1 VATEYVEER
10 SMNQTVPS
18 LAKVRQGEKAGN
30 HGWPAAVFTGMV
42 LGAALFAFSPRQ
54 APPFPATQ
62 VYPDRILVNG
72 LAENGK
78 RLLAAGEQGHIL
90 IADDPKG
97 PWRDATVEPQRGA
110 TFTQVQ
116 YIGDGVAL
124 AVGHDD
130 WIVRSEDNGQTWKEV
145 SYNKDED
152 QAAPLFGVAGP
163 FEGKV
168 YAFGAFGTLMQSAD
182 LGKTWQSLKSDAIG
196 DKHLYGMLDGGSAL
210 LLVGEQ
216 GLMLKSAD
224 GGATWQAQKQIYKGS
239 FFGALTLPDK
249 GWMVYGMRGHVFV
262 SHDSGQNWKE
272 SVTPAPL
279 SMFGGA
285 VEPDGE
291 ILLAGAQ
298 RTVLVSDDGGAQFRI
313 FAQGERQTLAA
324 VLPLADGSVLAAGEP
339 GLSIQKQTA
348 AAAAATSSGAQ

>member
-1 VATEYVEER
+1 
-10 SMNQTVPS
+10 MNQTVPS
-18 LAKVRQGEKAGN
+18 LAKVQQGEKAGN

-42 LGAALFAFSPRQ
+42 LGAALFAFSPRP

-62 VYPDRILVNG
+62 VYPDRLLVNG

-78 RLLAAGEQGHIL
+78 RLLAAGEEGHIL

-97 PWRDATVEPQRGA
+97 PWLDA
-110 TFTQVQ
+110 
-116 YIGDGVAL
+116 
-124 AVGHDD
+124 
-130 WIVRSEDNGQTWKEV
+130 VRSEDNGQTWKEV
-145 SYNKDED
+145 SYNQDAD

-182 LGKTWQSLKSDAIG
+182 QGKTWQSLKSDAIG
-196 DKHLYGMLDGGSAL
+196 DKHLYGMLDGGGAL

-216 GLMLKSAD
+216 GLMLKSTD
-224 GGATWQAQKQIYKGS
+224 GGASWQALKQIYNGS
-239 FFGALTLPDK
+239 FFGALALPDK
-249 GWMVYGMRGHVFV
+249 GWLVYGMRGHVFV
-262 SHDSGQNWKE
+262 SHDQGQTWKD

-279 SMFGGA
+279 SIFGGA
-285 VEPDGE
+285 VQADGK
-291 ILLAGAQ
+291 IFLAGAQ

-324 VLPLADGSVLAAGEP
+324 VLPLADGEVLVAGEP
-339 GLSIQKQTA
+339 GLSVQKQLA
-348 AAAAATSSGAQ
+348 AANTSGAQ

>member
-1 VATEYVEER
+1 
-10 SMNQTVPS
+10 MNQTVPS
-18 LAKVRQGEKAGN
+18 LAKVQQGEKAGN

-42 LGAALFAFSPRQ
+42 LGAALFAFSPRP

-62 VYPDRILVNG
+62 VYPDRLLVNG

-78 RLLAAGEQGHIL
+78 RLLAASEEGHIL

-97 PWRDATVEPQRGA
+97 PWLDATVSPQRGD

-145 SYNKDED
+145 SYNQDAD

-182 LGKTWQSLKSDAIG
+182 QGKTWQSLKSDAIG
-196 DKHLYGMLDGGSAL
+196 DKHLYGMLDGGGTL

-216 GLMLKSAD
+216 GLMLKSTD
-224 GGATWQAQKQIYKGS
+224 GGVSWQPLKQIYNGS
-239 FFGALTLPDK
+239 FFGALALPDK
-249 GWMVYGMRGHVFV
+249 GWLVYGMRGHVFI
-262 SHDSGQNWKE
+262 SHDQGQTWKD

-279 SMFGGA
+279 SIFGGA
-285 VEPDGE
+285 VQSDGK
-291 ILLAGAQ
+291 IFLAGAQ
-298 RTVLVSDDGGAQFRI
+298 RTVLVSDDGGAQFKI

-324 VLPLADGSVLAAGEP
+324 VLPLADGEVLVAGEP
-339 GLSIQKQTA
+339 GLSIQKSL
-348 AAAAATSSGAQ
+348 AATTGAGGVQ

>member
-1 VATEYVEER
+1 
-10 SMNQTVPS
+10 MNQTVPA
-18 LAKVRQGEKAGN
+18 LDKPRQGETSGN

-42 LGAALFAFSPRQ
+42 LGAALFAFSPRPT
-54 APPFPATQ
+54 PPFPATQ
-62 VYPDRILVNG
+62 VFPDRILVNG

-78 RLLAAGEQGHIL
+78 RIIAAGEQGHIL
-90 IADDPKG
+90 IADDAKG
-97 PWRDATVEPQRGA
+97 PWREATVEPQRGA
-110 TFTQVQ
+110 TFNQVS

-163 FEGKV
+163 YDGKV

-182 LGKTWQSLKSDAIG
+182 LGKTWDTVKSDAVG
-196 DKHLYGMLDGGSAL
+196 DKHLYGMIAGGSTL

-216 GLMLKSAD
+216 GLMLKSTD
-224 GGATWQAQKQIYKGS
+224 KGASWQALKQVYKGS
-239 FFGALTLPDK
+239 FFGALLLPDQ
-249 GWMVYGMRGHVFV
+249 GWLAFGMRGHAFV
-262 SHDSGQNWKE
+262 SHDAGQSWKE

-285 VEPDGE
+285 VEPDGK
-291 ILLAGAQ
+291 IVLAGAQ
-298 RTVLVSDDGGAQFRI
+298 RTVLISDDGGATFKI
-313 FAQGERQTLAA
+313 YAQGERQTLAA
-324 VLPLADGSVLAAGEP
+324 VLPLPGGEVLVAGEP
-339 GLSIQKQTA
+339 GLSIQKPLA
-348 AAAAATSSGAQ
+348 AAAAGAQP

>member
-1 VATEYVEER
+1 
-10 SMNQTVPS
+10 MNQSVSS
-18 LAKVRQGEKAGN
+18 LAKAQQGEKAGSQ
-30 HGWPAAVFTGMV
+30 GWPAAVFTGMV
-42 LGAALFAFSPRQ
+42 LGAALFAFSPRPQ
-54 APPFPATQ
+54 PPFPATQ

-90 IADDPKG
+90 IADDAKG
-97 PWRDATVEPQRGA
+97 PWREATVDPQRGA
-110 TFTQVQ
+110 TFTQVH

-145 SYNKDED
+145 SYNQDAD

-168 YAFGAFGTLMQSAD
+168 YAFGAFGTLMVSAD
-182 LGKTWQSLKSDAIG
+182 LGKTWQTLKSDAIG
-196 DKHLYGMLDGGSAL
+196 DKHLYGMLDGGGTL

-224 GGATWQAQKQIYKGS
+224 GGASWQTLPQIYKGS
-239 FFGALTLPDK
+239 FFGALALPDK
-249 GWMVYGMRGHVFV
+249 GWLAYGMRGHVFI
-262 SHDSGQNWKE
+262 SHDAGQSWKE

-279 SMFGGA
+279 SMFGAA
-285 VEPDGE
+285 VAADGR
-291 ILLAGAQ
+291 IFLAGAQ
-298 RTVLVSDDGGAQFRI
+298 RTVLVSDDNGASFKLY
-313 FAQGERQTLAA
+313 AQGERQTLAA
-324 VLPLADGSVLAAGEP
+324 VLPLADGEVLAAGEP
-339 GLSIQKQTA
+339 GLGIQKQLA
-348 AAAAATSSGAQ
+348 AGNGGAQP